1 MTDIIVGSSILGLEN
16 VRDRDILVLDSEREY
31 SWFDLDKN
39 NFHPVSYE
47 RLKNEMAFMPN
58 RYWDGFYAYM
68 LDSDINPNELDYNVF
83 EHKDDMRKMLKEFN
97 FERRG
102 MVIPEKYA
110 PKIEFLDKK
119 YYHLAYNLFL
129 LQNGSKELSQE
140 QKDIIQKIH
149 DREMPLSY
157 KDILVHEI
165 KNL

>member
-157 KDILVHEI
+157 KDILAE
-165 KNL
+165 